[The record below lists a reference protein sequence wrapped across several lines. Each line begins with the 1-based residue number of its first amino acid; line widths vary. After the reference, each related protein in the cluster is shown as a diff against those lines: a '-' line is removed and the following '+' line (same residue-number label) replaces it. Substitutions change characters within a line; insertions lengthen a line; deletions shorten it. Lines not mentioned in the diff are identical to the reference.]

1 MTGARAAIR
10 YAKAVLSLAFDEKS
24 TDEINNDMQLIANT
38 VAENKDLSDMLQS
51 PVVPSSIKKSASFFK
66 LLSFFF
72 KLILKPIES

>member
-38 VAENKDLSDMLQS
+38 VA
-51 PVVPSSIKKSASFFK
+51 
-66 LLSFFF
+66 
-72 KLILKPIES
+72 